1 MALIPSLEKSE
12 VKDSA
17 EKIYNQFEGSSG
29 NIPEWVKVM
38 AHSPHI
44 LEGFTH
50 LFKSV
55 MKEGKVDQ
63 ELKWKIGYTVSQMLK
78 CPFCVDVTKKML
90 RKFGAT
96 DEDIEII
103 KNKKDLPD
111 KEKQVLELV
120 EDITD
125 DAYLENNSILDNFLS
140 EFNHEEAVEIV
151 SVIGLFN
158 YINRFNNTFGVLP
171 E

>member
-1 MALIPSLEKSE
+1 MALIPSLKKEE
-12 VKDSA
+12 VNESA
-17 EKIYNQFEGSSG
+17 KNIYNNFEETAGSV
-29 NIPEWVKVM
+29 PEWVQVM
-38 AHSPHI
+38 AHSPQI

-55 MKEGKVDQ
+55 MKEGKV
-63 ELKWKIGYTVSQMLK
+63 ESLLKWKIGYTVSEMLK
-78 CPFCVDVTKKML
+78 CPFCVDVTEKML
-90 RKFGAT
+90 KKLGI
-96 DEDIEII
+96 DKEGLENI
-103 KNKKDLPD
+103 KNKDNISD
-111 KEKQVLELV
+111 KEEELLKMV

-125 DAYLENNSILDNFLS
+125 NGNIDNRDLFDS
-140 EFNHEEAVEIV
+140 FISKFDYEEAVEIV

>member
-1 MALIPSLEKSE
+1 MALIPSLKKEE
-12 VKDSA
+12 VNESVKY
-17 EKIYNQFEGSSG
+17 IYNNFEETADSV
-29 NIPEWVKVM
+29 PEWVQVM
-38 AHSPHI
+38 AHSPQI

-55 MKEGKVDQ
+55 MKEGKV
-63 ELKWKIGYTVSQMLK
+63 ESLLKWKIGYTVSEMLK
-78 CPFCVDVTKKML
+78 CPFCVDVTEKML
-90 RKFGAT
+90 KKLGI
-96 DEDIEII
+96 DKEGLENI
-103 KNKKDLPD
+103 KNKDNISD
-111 KEKQVLELV
+111 KEEELLKMV

-125 DAYLENNSILDNFLS
+125 NGNIDNRDLFDS
-140 EFNHEEAVEIV
+140 FISKFDYEEAVEIV